1 MTRLLQNHIHVAVQL
16 LSTFQE
22 VDDPYVFE
30 RVLAS
35 VYGAILSSQ
44 SHESINEISS
54 FILSNIFAKEEVY
67 PNVLV
72 RDFARNIIEY
82 ANSHNLVGFSESE
95 LKLARPSYKSVF
107 PKTIPSN
114 EDIDN
119 EYANDYEDKT
129 IPKHRFAQDKIID
142 SMTTEYGRGTGWYG
156 DFGRY
161 VFQSN
166 FSNWSNIN
174 IDKLSNY
181 AVEIIFGAVVD
192 KD

>member
-1 MTRLLQNHIHVAVQL
+1 LTRLLQNHIHVAVQL

-44 SHESINEISS
+44 SHEAINEISS

-95 LKLARPSYKSVF
+95 LTLARPPYKSAF
-107 PKTIPSN
+107 PESLPSN
-114 EDIDN
+114 EEIDSK
-119 EYANDYEDKT
+119 YSNDYKDESV
-129 IPKHRFAQDKIID
+129 PKYRFAQDRIID
-142 SMTTEYGRGTGWYG
+142 SMTT
-156 DFGRY
+156 
-161 VFQSN
+161 
-166 FSNWSNIN
+166 
-174 IDKLSNY
+174 
-181 AVEIIFGAVVD
+181 VVV
-192 KD
+192 KYF

>member
-1 MTRLLQNHIHVAVQL
+1 MCFL
-16 LSTFQE
+16 
-22 VDDPYVFE
+22 
-30 RVLAS
+30 
-35 VYGAILSSQ
+35 
-44 SHESINEISS
+44 
-54 FILSNIFAKEEVY
+54 
-67 PNVLV
+67 
-72 RDFARNIIEY
+72 
-82 ANSHNLVGFSESE
+82 
-95 LKLARPSYKSVF
+95 
-107 PKTIPSN
+107 KTIPSN

-156 DFGRY
+156 DCGRY

-181 AVEIIFGAVVD
+181 AVEIIFNKFGYDAEKHGEFDRNTPIQVVV
-192 KD
+192 KIELNELAKNISGWQCMKW